1 MKNEKLL
8 LCKPLLAY
16 SIEIAAKI
24 KSIDKVFVSTED
36 QKIASIAKKWG
47 ANVIKRPKN
56 LAMDNSPEWLAWEHA
71 IDWVEDKGER
81 FDIMISLPATSPLRN
96 ENDVMACLQ
105 KLDKK
110 TDVVVTITSTTRSP
124 WFNMVREKEN
134 GFIEL
139 VSKSDKIYTRRQDT
153 PIIYDMTTVA
163 YVTRPKYIKKA
174 KSVFEGKVKGVMI
187 PIERALDIDTDFD
200 FKIAEFLLS

>member
-1 MKNEKLL
+1 MNTVNKCLKYLNE
-8 LCKPLLAY
+8 
-16 SIEIAAKI
+16 E
-24 KSIDKVFVSTED
+24 
-36 QKIASIAKKWG
+36 
-47 ANVIKRPKN
+47 
-56 LAMDNSPEWLAWEHA
+56 
-71 IDWVEDKGER
+71 
-81 FDIMISLPATSPLRN
+81 
-96 ENDVMACLQ
+96 
-105 KLDKK
+105 
-110 TDVVVTITSTTRSP
+110 TDVVVGMTEASRSP